1 MGHWRWRFWEIICFP
16 PNTPTFQ
23 LSKSRSCFFSS
34 RTGEP
39 FLLLSGTGFD
49 SLHQEWVWS
58 CPDVSAEGTIFL
70 VMTEVWQGAGYKSEC
85 FFFLFFLSKQNK
97 TKQKMGKR
105 GTYTHQPHIYKTA
118 PFYFFS
124 FQVETLRSSEKTG
137 SLNIALPRVSS
148 INQSLSFGL
157 KIFSLSPSSSIC
169 CILYRNSRPCLI
181 CLFLTLTT

>member
-23 LSKSRSCFFSS
+23 LSKSRSCSFFPLGLVNHSCCYLG
-34 RTGEP
+34 RDLTAYIRNGCEVAQMCLLREP
-39 FLLLSGTGFD
+39 FSWWWQKSGKVPDTNLSG
-49 SLHQEWVWS
+49 
-58 CPDVSAEGTIFL
+58 
-70 VMTEVWQGAGYKSEC
+70 
-85 FFFLFFLSKQNK
+85 FFFLFFFQNK